1 MKWYNTEVTK
11 GESEKLKRFL
21 QWNGIKH
28 ETSGCYGK
36 VHFEILCTEN
46 QATEINEYLDNMEV

>member
-1 MKWYNTEVTK
+1 MKWYNTEVNRN
-11 GESEKLKRFL
+11 ESERLKRFL
-21 QWNGIKH
+21 RWNGIKH

-46 QATEINEYLDNMEV
+46 QAMEINGFLDSMEV